1 MSHLINSLSLT
12 KIDKRTWVLEREGT
26 SCYMFSRPTFLL
38 FFSSPSLSFLSTKQT
53 GQTVSCLSTYN
64 FFFFCYQSA
73 HLPFP
78 SLLARGASM
87 IFISSSKSGL
97 LHLCLIILIQE
108 ETGPMHISIVTQT
121 PALRP

>member
-12 KIDKRTWVLEREGT
+12 KIDKHTWVLEREGT

-38 FFSSPSLSFLSTKQT
+38 FFPLLLFHSSQPNKQDR
-53 GQTVSCLSTYN
+53 QFPFSHLQ
-64 FFFFCYQSA
+64 FFFFCYQLA

-78 SLLARGASM
+78 SLPARGASM
-87 IFISSSKSGL
+87 IFISSLKSGL

-108 ETGPMHISIVTQT
+108 ETGTMHNSIVTQT